1 MIAAPHSPTRPPTL
15 MPERHWQINEQ
26 WSLLGLLHRLSDALG
41 IAAATWLA
49 LRWTGQI
56 DSESWLL
63 LPTAAILVLYLLGEL
78 TGLYRSWHGVSLDRE
93 IACVWTTWAYVAPAM
108 LVLGYLTGHG
118 VHLPRRVVVVGLICA
133 PLVMSL
139 ARGLIRSVQH
149 LLRSKGFNTR
159 GFAIVGVTDLG
170 FELAR
175 GIEHSPHLGLRLVG
189 FFDDRPAARTPHV
202 PDAIGHRVGNL
213 DELIEQA
220 RRGEVS
226 IIYITFPMRA
236 ERRIKEVLNRLGDT
250 TASVYLAP
258 DFFVYELLHSRWTSI
273 GGLPVVSV
281 FENPFYGVDGLVKR
295 VADLCLASLF
305 LLMAAVPMLLI
316 AAAIKLTSRG
326 PVFFRQERY
335 GLDGRPIRV
344 WKFRTMRVC
353 EQGARVVQ
361 ATKNDPRV
369 TRLGAILRKTSLD
382 EVPQL
387 FNVLDGS
394 MSLVGPRP
402 HASMHNE
409 AYRKM
414 IQGYMLRHKVKPG
427 ITGLA
432 QVNGWRGETDTLYKM
447 QKRVEFDHQYIRDW
461 SPWLDLKILL
471 RTIITVLKHKNAY

>member
-1 MIAAPHSPTRPPTL
+1 M
-15 MPERHWQINEQ
+15 
-26 WSLLGLLHRLSDALG
+26 LGLVHRLSDALA
-41 IAAATWLA
+41 IFAATRLA
-49 LRWTGQI
+49 WQAVNSAGPAAEI
-56 DSESWLL
+56 DLL
-63 LPTAAILVLYLLGEL
+63 LPAAALIVHYLSGEL

-93 IACVWTTWAYVAPAM
+93 LMCVWATWAYTVPAVA
-108 LVLGYLTGHG
+108 LVTYISGQGG
-118 VHLPRRVVVVGLICA
+118 VVPRRVAVIGALMA
-133 PLVMSL
+133 PLAMCVT
-139 ARGLIRSVQH
+139 RWLIRTVQH
-149 LLRSKGFNTR
+149 TLRSRGFNTR

-175 GIEHSPHLGLRLVG
+175 NIERSPHMGLRLVG
-189 FFDDRPAARTPHV
+189 FFDDRPAARTPQLPSDVGSHV
-202 PDAIGHRVGNL
+202 GDL
-213 DELIEQA
+213 SELVEQA

-258 DFFVYELLHSRWTSI
+258 DFFVYELLHSRWTNI

-281 FENPFYGVDGLVKR
+281 FENPFYGVDGLLKR
-295 VADLCLASLF
+295 LADVCLASLF
-305 LLMAAVPMLLI
+305 LLIAAVPMLLI
-316 AAAIKLTSRG
+316 ALAIKLTSRG

-335 GLDGRPIRV
+335 GLDGRPILV
-344 WKFRTMRVC
+344 WKFRSMRVC
-353 EQGARVVQ
+353 EQGDAVVQ
-361 ATKNDPRV
+361 ATKNDS
-369 TRLGAILRKTSLD
+369 RLTPIGGLLRKTSLD

-402 HASMHNE
+402 HASTHNE

-471 RTIITVLKHKNAY
+471 RTVATVLWHKNAY

>member
-1 MIAAPHSPTRPPTL
+1 MLRN
-15 MPERHWQINEQ
+15 HWRINEQ
-26 WSLLGLLHRLSDALG
+26 WSLLGLWHRLSDALALLAATR
-41 IAAATWLA
+41 IVLPAAAGSGA
-49 LRWTGQI
+49 
-56 DSESWLL
+56 DAHLL
-63 LPTAAILVLYLLGEL
+63 LPAAAIVVYYLAGEL
-78 TGLYRSWHGVSLDRE
+78 TGLYRSWQGVSLDHE
-93 IACVWTTWAYVAPAM
+93 LACSWVTWLYTVPV
-108 LVLGYLTGHG
+108 LVVLGYFSGQGST
-118 VHLPRRVVVVGLICA
+118 LPRETAVTWLIVA
-133 PLVMSL
+133 PLGMSL
-139 ARGLIRSVQH
+139 LRWLIRSVQQT
-149 LLRSKGFNTR
+149 LRSKGFNTR

-175 GIEHSPHLGLRLVG
+175 NIERAPHMGLRLVG
-189 FFDDRPAARTPHV
+189 FFDDRPAARTPRLPADV
-202 PDAIGHRVGNL
+202 GQRVGDL
-213 DELIEQA
+213 DELLEQA
-220 RRGEVS
+220 RRGAVS

-236 ERRIKEVLNRLGDT
+236 ERRIKQVLDRLGDT

-258 DFFVYELLHSRWTSI
+258 DFFVYELLHSRWTNI

-281 FENPFYGVDGLVKR
+281 FENPFYGVDGLLKR
-295 VADLCLASLF
+295 AADLCLATLF
-305 LLMAAVPMLLI
+305 LLIAAVPMLVI

-344 WKFRTMRVC
+344 WKFRTMCVC
-353 EQGARVVQ
+353 EEGEQVVQ
-361 ATKNDPRV
+361 ATKNDPRI
-369 TRLGAILRKTSLD
+369 TPLGGLLRKTSLD

-402 HASMHNE
+402 HASTHNE

-461 SPWLDLKILL
+461 SPWLDLKILAQ
-471 RTIITVLKHKNAY
+471 TVVTVLKHKNAY